1 MSYRRIEDL
10 PHKEVAGF
18 DTHQKEAFRKAY
30 NHAHASGA
38 DPRSAATLAK
48 AAALKVTPTRRR

>member
-1 MSYRRIEDL
+1 VSYRRIEDL
-10 PHKEVAGF
+10 PQREVAGF

-38 DPRSAATLAK
+38 DSISAINAAK